1 MYRQRHIATT
11 KPITI
16 SQETHTQKNKVTQ
29 SRCSWQRRVMEKH
42 GSKFAKQSRML
53 SQAKKIDVITK
64 SVIFHS

>member
-16 SQETHTQKNKVTQ
+16 SQETHTKKTKLCSQGV
-29 SRCSWQRRVMEKH
+29 SWQRRVMEKH

-53 SQAKKIDVITK
+53 SQAIKIDVITK
-64 SVIFHS
+64 SAIFHS